1 MGLGVHSLL
10 PRKTTAVESSPPVAA
25 PRAKSL
31 IIVFCTGAISHHDT
45 FDMKPNA
52 PKEIRG
58 EFNPVATS
66 VTGTQICEHLP
77 RLAARAHKDRRINKC
92 RSHARQSVG

>member
-1 MGLGVHSLL
+1 MGLGLNSLM
-10 PRKTTAVESSPPVAA
+10 PGSATAAESSPAA
-25 PRAKSL
+25 AGARAKSL

-58 EFNPVATS
+58 EFNPVSTS

-77 RLAARAHKDRRINKC
+77 RLATRAHKYAAWSAVYHTKTIII
-92 RSHARQSVG
+92 